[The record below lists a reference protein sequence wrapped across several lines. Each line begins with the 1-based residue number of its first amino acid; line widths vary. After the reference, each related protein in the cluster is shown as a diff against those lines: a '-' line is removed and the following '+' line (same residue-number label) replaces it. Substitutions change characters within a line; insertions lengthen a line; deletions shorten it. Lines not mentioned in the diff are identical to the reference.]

1 MSAEPLTVEQ
11 IESLKGKAPEGV
23 EAGHWETFTNRAV
36 EVWGKLSSVDR
47 YVLRLILAD
56 AKAREA
62 AERGELPGPPGRDKR
77 HWGTIIQL
85 FQHIAAQDK
94 PTGNGFIGFH
104 PEDARHILA
113 ALASAKPPAPEPSS
127 RVAEWREVVDGI
139 ARAAGFPAGA
149 ARRLW
154 LEAPEARRLMWA
166 LEEKPDPLDAYIH
179 ENTRDDCR
187 EDMRF
192 RAVLPTGFPAWRATR
207 DEARAAIREAI
218 AKAEGGGS

>member
-1 MSAEPLTVEQ
+1 MSSGSFSRTQRP
-11 IESLKGKAPEGV
+11 
-23 EAGHWETFTNRAV
+23 
-36 EVWGKLSSVDR
+36 
-47 YVLRLILAD
+47 
-56 AKAREA
+56 A

-127 RVAEWREVVDGI
+127 RVDEWREVVDGI

-166 LEEKPDPLDAYIH
+166 LEGAETDAALRWYKADGTYEVLGSPEEVIARRVEAAREIEVLRHRALDAYIH